1 MIAQVNMI
9 TIEQWRCAISGFNPP
24 RSAVLCSKAKKNC
37 VYYQDYTFHARLV
50 IMCFLSW
57 GFYFELSILNH
68 YVDPIVVSATVNI
81 MTDCILS
88 GGAQTTNVCYDTQR
102 KFLFS
107 KLLLSG
113 DIETNPGPTTTQLSL
128 LVKTAREE
136 IATLRNELK
145 ELKRLKNEYESTRA
159 QTANELRDIKRE
171 LSELKTMK
179 EDLEKAKEDINQMH
193 NYHDELNQRERDNF
207 KETTMKIEKQEIYS
221 RRENI
226 VLKGIQED
234 NNEDV
239 QQKVLDILNTNC
251 NADDKVVASDF
262 QRLHRIGK
270 PDPNKPRPVIARFV
284 SFKKKLTAMQRK
296 DTIKQD
302 KNVHMTNDLTSKQRK
317 TLFDHH
323 NAFPQD
329 KVYFKGE
336 HLYVNHIRR
345 EQNYFSNNAN
355 DTADDT
361 RAARDR
367 WRGDDRPSR
376 GNFGGGHGQWH
387 WGRRGRSHSERGGAR
402 RGRGRGRGGAGGGA
416 GRDNRP

>member
-1 MIAQVNMI
+1 M
-9 TIEQWRCAISGFNPP
+9 
-24 RSAVLCSKAKKNC
+24 
-37 VYYQDYTFHARLV
+37 
-50 IMCFLSW
+50 
-57 GFYFELSILNH
+57 
-68 YVDPIVVSATVNI
+68 SATVNV

-88 GGAQTTNVCYDTQR
+88 DSAQTTNVCYDTQR

-179 EDLEKAKEDINQMH
+179 EDLEKAKEDIDQMH

-323 NAFPQD
+323 NAFP
-329 KVYFKGE
+329 
-336 HLYVNHIRR
+336 
-345 EQNYFSNNAN
+345 
-355 DTADDT
+355 
-361 RAARDR
+361 
-367 WRGDDRPSR
+367 
-376 GNFGGGHGQWH
+376 
-387 WGRRGRSHSERGGAR
+387 
-402 RGRGRGRGGAGGGA
+402 
-416 GRDNRP
+416 